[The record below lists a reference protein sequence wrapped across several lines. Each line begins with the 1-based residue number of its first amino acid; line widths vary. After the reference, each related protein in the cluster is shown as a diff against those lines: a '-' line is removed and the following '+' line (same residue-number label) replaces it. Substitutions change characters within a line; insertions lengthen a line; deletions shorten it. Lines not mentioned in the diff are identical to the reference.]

1 MRDLVAV
8 VSFAALLA
16 APALAAGDEPL
27 PGAVRAVLELSRQ
40 IYYAGEPLQVRISVG
55 NEGPADVRNP
65 VKTPLPRGFEV
76 RAAEGKALDAEGIEK
91 LAEASR
97 PSTLSPGYSYSV
109 VIDLAEHYPALRS
122 PGTYEI
128 RWAAD
133 GVASKTVVVRLIPQY
148 DAAKEYRARIETDE
162 GAFVIEFF
170 GKAAPLA
177 TKAFVD
183 MANTGFYD
191 GLIFHKAVSDQFIE
205 GGDPQGNGGG
215 APPFRYPADPTTI
228 PPMAGTVLM
237 KPVSPT
243 PPTNGSQFIVLVR
256 PEPTWTGQA
265 TVFAQVVE
273 GLDVVQRIS
282 RLPTTQ
288 QAAQPYFKPIK
299 DIRILRVTVFEKNPT
314 R

>member
-1 MRDLVAV
+1 MRPLAV
-8 VSFAALLA
+8 VASLVALLA
-16 APALAAGDEPL
+16 APALAAADSPP
-27 PGAVRAVLELSRQ
+27 PGAVRAVLELGQQ
-40 IYYAGEPLQVRISVG
+40 IYYAGEPLRVRISVG
-55 NEGPADVRNP
+55 NDGATEARNP
-65 VKTPLPRGFEV
+65 VTTPLPRGFEV
-76 RAAEGKALDAEGIEK
+76 RAADGKRLDAKGPERLPET
-91 LAEASR
+91 SR
-97 PSTLSPGYSYSV
+97 PSTLAPGYAYSAA
-109 VIDLAEHYPALRS
+109 IDLAERYPELRS

-133 GVASKTVVVRLIPQY
+133 GLESPTIVVRLIPKY
-148 DAAKEYRARIETDE
+148 DPAKEYRARIETDE
-162 GAFVIEFF
+162 GTFVIDFF

-177 TKAFVD
+177 TKAFID

-191 GLIFHKAVSDQFIE
+191 GLIFHRAVGDHFSE
-205 GGDPQGNGGG
+205 GGDRQGDGAG
-215 APPFRYPADPTTI
+215 APPFRYPADPTAI
-228 PPMAGTVLM
+228 PPMAGTLLM

-288 QAAQPYFKPIK
+288 QAAHPYFKPLK
-299 DIRILRVTVFEKNPT
+299 DIRIVRVTVFEKAVAK
-314 R
+314 